1 MAISLESPSIQIAN
15 SLYEFLTDGDSM
27 NLRTDLEGRYPL
39 SEWHDMV
46 MTSQVIF
53 SNGLPVGTVRIV
65 DDYLGFWVA
74 RSHRGTNIAY
84 QACQLALVHVNNI
97 LEAGCWVENLASR
110 RILARLNFREHHRYS
125 LHGKEAIAWIRD

>member
-1 MAISLESPSIQIAN
+1 MAISLESPSIQMAN
-15 SLYEFLTDGDSM
+15 SLYEFLTDGDSL

-53 SNGLPVGTVRIV
+53 SNGLPVGTVRIA

-74 RSHRGTNIAY
+74 SPHRGTNIAY
-84 QACQLALVHVNNI
+84 QACQLALAHVNSI

-125 LHGKEAIAWIRD
+125 LYGKEAIAWIRD